1 MSYRKQTV
9 IFLLILFLLSTILVF
24 YQFTNIPKNL
34 SFDEVD
40 FAKLALSLQN
50 TNYAVYSP
58 LATGHSTLYFYILL
72 GSMKL
77 FGINSFALRFSSA
90 VFGVLNVL
98 MIFLIMRKFF
108 KNNLIAFATAM
119 VFLSLRWYFN
129 FARFSFEATFLLFLE
144 LISVYFLQE
153 FLDRNKHRSML
164 QLILSAVFAG
174 LAFHSY
180 YPGRIFFL
188 VPAIWI
194 LISAPKKY
202 FLLFISVSGIIMMP
216 LLWHNAMQ
224 PDVRVSQI
232 SFLSDP
238 KIPLDFKITGVL
250 TNITKTILMPFI
262 NGDMNGRHNFP
273 GKAALN
279 PILGLLFLF
288 GIIISYPSRQ
298 SLFFFL
304 WMIISIIPTILSS
317 PSDNP
322 NMLRTFTLIPSIV
335 YFIGAAIFWIYKYG
349 QKTKTQ
355 NIIYPILIAL
365 FIISAGYELRTY
377 FAFQSRVFSNS
388 FEVTCDLK
396 DVVYKPIVPKSC
408 RVQKN
413 MF

>member
-1 MSYRKQTV
+1 
-9 IFLLILFLLSTILVF
+9 
-24 YQFTNIPKNL
+24 
-34 SFDEVD
+34 
-40 FAKLALSLQN
+40 
-50 TNYAVYSP
+50 
-58 LATGHSTLYFYILL
+58 
-72 GSMKL
+72 
-77 FGINSFALRFSSA
+77 
-90 VFGVLNVL
+90 
-98 MIFLIMRKFF
+98 MRKFF
-108 KNNLIAFATAM
+108 KNNLIAFATSL
-119 VFLSLRWYFN
+119 VFLTMRWYFN

-144 LISVYFLQE
+144 LMSVYFLQE
-153 FLDRNKHRSML
+153 FLDKNKLRSIL
-164 QLILSAVFAG
+164 LLILSAIFAG

-180 YPGRIFFL
+180 YPGRIFL
-188 VPAIWI
+188 LIPAIWI
-194 LISAPKKY
+194 LTSAPKKY
-202 FLLFISVSGIIMMP
+202 FLLFISVAGIIMMP
-216 LLWHNAMQ
+216 LIWHNAMQ

-273 GKAALN
+273 RKAALN
-279 PILGLLFLF
+279 PILGLLFLI

-335 YFIGAAIFWIYKYG
+335 YFIDAAIFWIYKYG

-388 FEVTCDLK
+388 FEVACDLK
-396 DVVYKPIVPKSC
+396 DVVDKPIIPKSC